1 MEHFQQYVPVE
12 SETSKISIP
21 GVGEKEIHSDKF
33 HHILFGGDLLTAKR
47 ARGSQYTRSNSL
59 RGKDRLEGFKP
70 VVEDWHAKM
79 CFIGVSLSVYTTHVY
94 YTLHV
99 RILYGCM

>member
-1 MEHFQQYVPVE
+1 MEHFQQYVPME

-33 HHILFGGDLLTAKR
+33 HHILFSGDLLTAKR

-59 RGKDRLEGFKP
+59 RGKDCLEGFNP

-79 CFIGVSLSVYTTHVY
+79 CFIGVSSVCI
-94 YTLHV
+94 LH
-99 RILYGCM
+99 ITCTYM

>member
-47 ARGSQYTRSNSL
+47 ARGSQYIRSNSL

-99 RILYGCM
+99 RILYL